1 MSVRYSIVVPIFNEE
16 EVLPELYKR
25 MSALLDTLDG
35 SAEVIAVNDGSRD
48 RSLEILRDINA
59 KDPRFKVISFS
70 RNFGHQMAL
79 TAGLDY
85 AQGDA
90 VIAIDADLQDPPEV
104 IHDLIAQWKNGY
116 DVVLAVRSERLG
128 ETIFKKLTASLFY
141 RLINRLTDLKIPVD
155 SGDFRLMSRKVIDSM
170 RLLREQHRYMRGLS
184 VWVGFKQTQVQYVR
198 QERYAGTTKYPLK
211 KMLRFATN
219 AITSFSYVPLQV
231 ATNLGMVFA
240 VLGFLGLPIIGIL
253 RLEYGEAFLGG
264 QATTLSI
271 VLFMGGVQLIFLG
284 IIGEYLGR
292 IYDEVKRRPLYLV
305 GEFIGFEQNS
315 IPLKQTGPLSYLEA
329 DARR

>member
-48 RSLEILRDINA
+48 HSLEILRDINA

-128 ETIFKKLTASLFY
+128 ETIFKKFTASLFY

-219 AITSFSYVPLQV
+219 AKCSALPPMPSPAFRMCLYRWQPISVWCLLCWAFWGYPSL
-231 ATNLGMVFA
+231 VFC
-240 VLGFLGLPIIGIL
+240 G
-253 RLEYGEAFLGG
+253 
-264 QATTLSI
+264 
-271 VLFMGGVQLIFLG
+271 
-284 IIGEYLGR
+284 
-292 IYDEVKRRPLYLV
+292 
-305 GEFIGFEQNS
+305 
-315 IPLKQTGPLSYLEA
+315 
-329 DARR
+329 